1 MAGAE
6 GEIELLH
13 DEGGWRIALW
23 RNLLMTAISKPPSA
37 RSFELVRHGQQRL
50 FDVAGSIGGLTLV
63 VGLQLGPLDVSE
75 SMRVEIGKLMN
86 VPNLRGH
93 SAIVIESEGFAG
105 ATVRAVLGALILLSR
120 PGSPQKIFES
130 RGDAARYLSIHAP
143 GGWTPLELVSV
154 SSTFTAD
161 LAL

>member
-1 MAGAE
+1 MAEAKG
-6 GEIELLH
+6 GIELLH
-13 DEGGWRIALW
+13 DEGGWRIGLW

-50 FDVAGSIGGLTLV
+50 FELAGAIGGLTLV
-63 VGLQLGPLDVSE
+63 VGLRLGPLDVSE

-105 ATVRAVLGALILLSR
+105 ATVRAVLGALILLSK

-143 GGWTPLELVSV
+143 GGWAPPELLDAA
-154 SSTFTAD
+154 TGFTD
-161 LAL
+161 GLRR